1 MAKHKF
7 ASISLT
13 VQDRAISSKFSTH
26 RVSKECTLCNFQKI
40 FPSPKMAAILN
51 FRQKWQNTILLRKIA
66 LPYPHKCLFGFVEQ
80 NVSTDKN
87 FLRNILVTRGDPF
100 VCACPRMRRT
110 HCRQA
115 IVERSSLYFWSIW
128 EQHVFS
134 FIIVHLQT
142 KIYEVLK
149 RASVH
154 LPVVVHYWT
163 GTTTNSTSLVLKK
176 VRIKMFYTR
185 NLAVKSSAEDVIR
198 LHSPSIRLELPACRG
213 KGCKKSLLWSFQWE
227 TKKKEFSYLYNGG
240 RRFFTVGGAP
250 PWYSNRSPSKRTT
263 TDMKI

>member
-1 MAKHKF
+1 MSSLCDVGVRVRVNNFFSKTTRPRDMLFFLKDTL
-7 ASISLT
+7 SIEDEKLFKACKS
-13 VQDRAISSKFSTH
+13 VF
-26 RVSKECTLCNFQKI
+26 
-40 FPSPKMAAILN
+40 
-51 FRQKWQNTILLRKIA
+51 LLRKIA

-100 VCACPRMRRT
+100 VCACPRLRSSG
-110 HCRQA
+110 CRQT

-154 LPVVVHYWT
+154 LPVFIHYST
-163 GTTTNSTSLVLKK
+163 GTTTNSASLVLKR
-176 VRIKMFYTR
+176 VRIRCARRCCCKVFSGRRVY
-185 NLAVKSSAEDVIR
+185 LR
-198 LHSPSIRLELPACRG
+198 LYSPIIRLELPPCR
-213 KGCKKSLLWSFQWE
+213 
-227 TKKKEFSYLYNGG
+227 
-240 RRFFTVGGAP
+240 
-250 PWYSNRSPSKRTT
+250 
-263 TDMKI
+263 

>member
-1 MAKHKF
+1 M
-7 ASISLT
+7 
-13 VQDRAISSKFSTH
+13 
-26 RVSKECTLCNFQKI
+26 
-40 FPSPKMAAILN
+40 
-51 FRQKWQNTILLRKIA
+51 
-66 LPYPHKCLFGFVEQ
+66 EQ

-213 KGCKKSLLWSFQWE
+213 KGCKKSCCEVSSGKQRRKNLVTFTTEVVDSLLWVE
-227 TKKKEFSYLYNGG
+227 RHPGTVTGLPPKERLQ
-240 RRFFTVGGAP
+240 T
-250 PWYSNRSPSKRTT
+250 
-263 TDMKI
+263 

>member
-1 MAKHKF
+1 MLNVR
-7 ASISLT
+7 LT
-13 VQDRAISSKFSTH
+13 SNQSVK
-26 RVSKECTLCNFQKI
+26 KEESF
-40 FPSPKMAAILN
+40 
-51 FRQKWQNTILLRKIA
+51 LLRKIA

-198 LHSPSIRLELPACRG
+198 LHSPSIRLELPACQG
-213 KGCKKSLLWSFQWE
+213 KGCKKSLL
-227 TKKKEFSYLYNGG
+227 
-240 RRFFTVGGAP
+240 
-250 PWYSNRSPSKRTT
+250 
-263 TDMKI
+263 

>member
-1 MAKHKF
+1 MEQKH
-7 ASISLT
+7 I
-13 VQDRAISSKFSTH
+13 DRQ
-26 RVSKECTLCNFQKI
+26 E
-40 FPSPKMAAILN
+40 
-51 FRQKWQNTILLRKIA
+51 
-66 LPYPHKCLFGFVEQ
+66 
-80 NVSTDKN
+80 

-100 VCACPRMRRT
+100 VCACPRLRSSR
-110 HCRQA
+110 CRQTN
-115 IVERSSLYFWSIW
+115 VESSSLYFWSIW

-185 NLAVKSSAEDVIR
+185 NLAVKSSAEDVTR

-213 KGCKKSLLWSFQWE
+213 KGCKKSLL
-227 TKKKEFSYLYNGG
+227 
-240 RRFFTVGGAP
+240 
-250 PWYSNRSPSKRTT
+250 
-263 TDMKI
+263 

>member
-1 MAKHKF
+1 
-7 ASISLT
+7 
-13 VQDRAISSKFSTH
+13 
-26 RVSKECTLCNFQKI
+26 
-40 FPSPKMAAILN
+40 
-51 FRQKWQNTILLRKIA
+51 
-66 LPYPHKCLFGFVEQ
+66 
-80 NVSTDKN
+80 
-87 FLRNILVTRGDPF
+87 
-100 VCACPRMRRT
+100 MRRT

-154 LPVVVHYWT
+154 LAVVVHYWT

-185 NLAVKSSAEDVIR
+185 NLAVKSSAEDVTR
-198 LHSPSIRLELPACRG
+198 LQLPACRG
-213 KGCKKSLLWSFQWE
+213 KGCKKSLL
-227 TKKKEFSYLYNGG
+227 
-240 RRFFTVGGAP
+240 
-250 PWYSNRSPSKRTT
+250 
-263 TDMKI
+263 

>member
-1 MAKHKF
+1 M
-7 ASISLT
+7 
-13 VQDRAISSKFSTH
+13 
-26 RVSKECTLCNFQKI
+26 
-40 FPSPKMAAILN
+40 
-51 FRQKWQNTILLRKIA
+51 
-66 LPYPHKCLFGFVEQ
+66 EQ

-100 VCACPRMRRT
+100 VCACPRLRSSR
-110 HCRQA
+110 CRQT

-154 LPVVVHYWT
+154 LPVFIHYST
-163 GTTTNSTSLVLKK
+163 GTTTNSASLVLKR

-185 NLAVKSSAEDVIR
+185 NLAVQV
-198 LHSPSIRLELPACRG
+198 
-213 KGCKKSLLWSFQWE
+213 
-227 TKKKEFSYLYNGG
+227 FSG
-240 RRFFTVGGAP
+240 RRYTAALTFYSTGTTCLSRKGLQEEFAVKFPVG
-250 PWYSNRSPSKRTT
+250 NKEER
-263 TDMKI
+263 I

>member
-1 MAKHKF
+1 MVSYHHLTERK
-7 ASISLT
+7 SL
-13 VQDRAISSKFSTH
+13 F
-26 RVSKECTLCNFQKI
+26 
-40 FPSPKMAAILN
+40 
-51 FRQKWQNTILLRKIA
+51 LLRKIA

-100 VCACPRMRRT
+100 VCACPRLCSSR
-110 HCRQA
+110 CRQT

-154 LPVVVHYWT
+154 LPVFIHYST
-163 GTTTNSTSLVLKK
+163 GTTTNSASLVLKR

-213 KGCKKSLLWSFQWE
+213 KGCKKSLL
-227 TKKKEFSYLYNGG
+227 
-240 RRFFTVGGAP
+240 
-250 PWYSNRSPSKRTT
+250 
-263 TDMKI
+263 

>member
-1 MAKHKF
+1 MV
-7 ASISLT
+7 LW
-13 VQDRAISSKFSTH
+13 SK
-26 RVSKECTLCNFQKI
+26 
-40 FPSPKMAAILN
+40 
-51 FRQKWQNTILLRKIA
+51 
-66 LPYPHKCLFGFVEQ
+66 

-100 VCACPRMRRT
+100 VCACPRLRSSR
-110 HCRQA
+110 CRQT
-115 IVERSSLYFWSIW
+115 IVESSSLYFWSIW

-154 LPVVVHYWT
+154 LAVVVHYWT
-163 GTTTNSTSLVLKK
+163 ATTTNSTSLVLKK

-198 LHSPSIRLELPACRG
+198 TAALTFYSTGTTCLSR
-213 KGCKKSLLWSFQWE
+213 KGLQEEFAVKFPVGN
-227 TKKKEFSYLYNGG
+227 KEE
-240 RRFFTVGGAP
+240 R
-250 PWYSNRSPSKRTT
+250 
-263 TDMKI
+263 I

>member
-1 MAKHKF
+1 MSSLCGVGIRVRVNNFFSKTTRPRDMLFFLKDTL
-7 ASISLT
+7 SIEDEKLFKACKS
-13 VQDRAISSKFSTH
+13 VF
-26 RVSKECTLCNFQKI
+26 
-40 FPSPKMAAILN
+40 
-51 FRQKWQNTILLRKIA
+51 LLRKIA

-100 VCACPRMRRT
+100 VCACPRLRSSR
-110 HCRQA
+110 CRQV
-115 IVERSSLYFWSIW
+115 IVESSSLYFWSIW

-213 KGCKKSLLWSFQWE
+213 KGCKKSLL
-227 TKKKEFSYLYNGG
+227 
-240 RRFFTVGGAP
+240 
-250 PWYSNRSPSKRTT
+250 
-263 TDMKI
+263 

>member
-1 MAKHKF
+1 
-7 ASISLT
+7 
-13 VQDRAISSKFSTH
+13 
-26 RVSKECTLCNFQKI
+26 
-40 FPSPKMAAILN
+40 
-51 FRQKWQNTILLRKIA
+51 
-66 LPYPHKCLFGFVEQ
+66 
-80 NVSTDKN
+80 
-87 FLRNILVTRGDPF
+87 
-100 VCACPRMRRT
+100 MRRT

-185 NLAVKSSAEDVIR
+185 NLAVKSSAEDVTR

-263 TDMKI
+263 TEAYPRILAVIIYFPSRYSELPAYQDMKIWTDYLPLL

>member
-1 MAKHKF
+1 M
-7 ASISLT
+7 SSLCG
-13 VQDRAISSKFSTH
+13 VGVHVRVNNFSSKTTRPRDVLFFL
-26 RVSKECTLCNFQKI
+26 KDTLSIEDEKLFKACKSVF
-40 FPSPKMAAILN
+40 
-51 FRQKWQNTILLRKIA
+51 LLRKIA

-100 VCACPRMRRT
+100 VCACPRLRSSR
-110 HCRQA
+110 CRQT
-115 IVERSSLYFWSIW
+115 IIESSSLYFWSIW

-154 LPVVVHYWT
+154 LAVVVHYWT

-213 KGCKKSLLWSFQWE
+213 KGCKKSLL
-227 TKKKEFSYLYNGG
+227 
-240 RRFFTVGGAP
+240 
-250 PWYSNRSPSKRTT
+250 
-263 TDMKI
+263 